1 MARRWPF
8 SAGPD
13 AAFDGLLARWLPG
26 PCRLRSLA
34 PPLLPAISLQSC
46 YWSCYRSL
54 LHHGN
59 HRNDPLSSAVF
70 TTKLCFKALSLIPKW
85 WMQGHTFAT
94 TPGLAP
100 GLTYPLLSTLP
111 IPQPFSSSSLIPPCS
126 YLSPPAPRF
135 PTNSGVPH
143 PDPSTL
149 WLLENTAKQY
159 RTISNMPQ
167 NITSKWKTTL
177 MFWNWLNES
186 TARAAKTC

>member
-1 MARRWPF
+1 MIARP
-8 SAGPD
+8 
-13 AAFDGLLARWLPG
+13 LPASK
-26 PCRLRSLA
+26 PHA
-34 PPLLPAISLQSC
+34 PPPPCDLSPTVRLIVLPIF
-46 YWSCYRSL
+46 

-59 HRNDPLSSAVF
+59 HCNDPLSSAVF
-70 TTKLCFKALSLIPKW
+70 TTKLCFKALSLITKR

-149 WLLENTAKQY
+149 WLLEKTAKQY

-177 MFWNWLNES
+177 MFWN
-186 TARAAKTC
+186 